1 VRRYRPCC
9 PPLPR
14 CRHCR
19 LQHPRRSHAHDTL
32 VCTLLAYL
40 QRLLLG
46 SLVVRRSE
54 VGRAHQQPGAKHP
67 VKFRRPLQVPNIRF
81 STMRRRRR
89 SI

>member
-1 VRRYRPCC
+1 VRRYCPCR
-9 PPLPR
+9 PPLPPR
-14 CRHCR
+14 RHCR

-32 VCTLLAYL
+32 VCSLLSYL

-46 SLVVRRSE
+46 LLVVGRSE

-67 VKFRRPLQVPNIRF
+67 VKFRRPPQVLNVRF